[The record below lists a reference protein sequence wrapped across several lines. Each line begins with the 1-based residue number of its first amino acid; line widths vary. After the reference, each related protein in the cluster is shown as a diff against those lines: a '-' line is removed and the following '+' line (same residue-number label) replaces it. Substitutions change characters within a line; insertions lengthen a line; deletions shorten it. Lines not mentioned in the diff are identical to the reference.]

1 MPAFPS
7 LLAEQLGSGGGPTAS
22 DPLDALLGSLGQSSG
37 MPGVPG
43 APGAGG
49 DPLALLLAGQAG
61 AATDPLSGMSLVST
75 SPQLGR
81 AAAAAAAARTKVS
94 APSKQA
100 GQALSWARS
109 MLGRQD
115 WNGLCEQFVEEAYG
129 TKGVFRNATAAGQ
142 ALATHRGRLSWQ
154 DAPAGSLLYFAPDP
168 SNNGDGH
175 AAIYEGNGKMISAT
189 PSGVREDRLD
199 DPYWARL
206 FMGWAEPDGL
216 SGRGAASGGARAGSA
231 TPPAAA
237 VATPSTGRATRP
249 TSAFPPSLPGA
260 GTIRSAPAP
269 RPAAPQGASQRPA
282 TSNGVGAP
290 PVPSPTNAAP
300 STSTP
305 PAVVADAYG
314 AAARMPQTGKSPE
327 APLPMAA
334 APNVV
339 AAVRPPLAAAA
350 AARPLAPLSA
360 NPVARG

>member
-1 MPAFPS
+1 MPANPTISQVPQARPAAASLAAAAARGAVASPVSSALAGGAGSAAAFPS
-7 LLAEQLGSGGGPTAS
+7 LLAEQLASGNG
-22 DPLDALLGSLGQSSG
+22 L
-37 MPGVPG
+37 
-43 APGAGG
+43 
-49 DPLALLLAGQAG
+49 
-61 AATDPLSGMSLVST
+61 
-75 SPQLGR
+75 
-81 AAAAAAAARTKVS
+81 AAAARTKAS

-142 ALATHRGRLSWQ
+142 ALATHRGKSSWH

-206 FMGWAEPDGL
+206 FLGWAEPDGL
-216 SGRGAASGGARAGSA
+216 GGRGAAGGGARTGSA
-231 TPPAAA
+231 AGAAA
-237 VATPSTGRATRP
+237 PATAVAAPSTARTTRP
-249 TSAFPPSLPGA
+249 ASAFPPSLPGA

-269 RPAAPQGASQRPA
+269 RPAAPPAASHHLAA
-282 TSNGVGAP
+282 TSN
-290 PVPSPTNAAP
+290 AAS
-300 STSTP
+300 STSP
-305 PAVVADAYG
+305 VRAAAAYG
-314 AAARMPQTGKSPE
+314 AASRLPQTGMSPA
-327 APLPMAA
+327 APLPVSA

-339 AAVRPPLAAAA
+339 AAVRPPLATAA
-350 AARPLAPLSA
+350 AARPLAPLSSVPA
-360 NPVARG
+360 ARG